1 MTPLMKPPGWRFNR
15 RNRQSRMARQEG
27 QVPGRVAGAS
37 NQRSV
42 TVRRNYGDFSTQL
55 QCKRCQI
62 AAVSHSRDGYSVIAK
77 SLIPNSY
84 SAYYPRTAS
93 ISGGPCGNRGGSA
106 AYMPLDAGGGAGLAP
121 HTGLSFI
128 LWLSCPSHNKSLRF
142 ALDWLLD
149 PRRAER

>member
-1 MTPLMKPPGWRFNR
+1 MKPPGWRFNR
-15 RNRQSRMARQEG
+15 RNRQSTMARQEA

-55 QCKRCQI
+55 PCKRCQI

-93 ISGGPCGNRGGSA
+93 ISGGPCGSRGGPA
-106 AYMPLDAGGGAGLAP
+106 AYMPWTQAWRCGLGAA
-121 HTGLSFI
+121 HRVVLSVASRPPLF
-128 LWLSCPSHNKSLRF
+128 PSFFGFLVLVTTNLYDSL
-142 ALDWLLD
+142 
-149 PRRAER
+149 